1 MLTFCTFTSLFFVMP
16 LTLMTRF
23 YSKLKYI
30 ISSSVTEACN
40 NSVLLLGARGCG
52 KMAVR
57 HNSLFLD
64 WLEYLDDNDPF
75 ILCLG

>member
-1 MLTFCTFTSLFFVMP
+1 MSLTF
-16 LTLMTRF
+16 MTCF

-57 HNSLFLD
+57 QDSLFLD
-64 WLEYLDDNDPF
+64 WLEHLDDNDPCICDF
-75 ILCLG
+75 GSFVLVRCWT